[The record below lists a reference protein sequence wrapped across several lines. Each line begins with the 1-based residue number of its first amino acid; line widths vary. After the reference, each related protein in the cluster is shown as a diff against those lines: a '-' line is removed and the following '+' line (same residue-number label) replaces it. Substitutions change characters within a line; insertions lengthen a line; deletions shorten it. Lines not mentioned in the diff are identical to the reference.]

1 MYLLD
6 TNVCIRLL
14 NRSGSSQ
21 FIQKFVVRSP
31 TDFKL
36 CSVVKLELYYGAY
49 KSSKRSQN
57 LEKLDQFF
65 QQFESLT
72 LDDTSAQLAGRIRAN
87 LDGLGTPIGPNDL
100 LIGAIAL
107 THNLT
112 LITHNIREFSRID
125 SLQLEDWEA

>member
-14 NRSGSSQ
+14 NKSGSPQ
-21 FIQKFVVRSP
+21 FIQKFAIRSP
-31 TDFKL
+31 TDFSL

-57 LEKLDQFF
+57 LEKLEQFF
-65 QQFESLT
+65 QQFESLP
-72 LDDTSAQLAGRIRAN
+72 LDDVSAQLAGQLRAN
-87 LDGLGTPIGPNDL
+87 LDASGTPIGSNDL

-107 THNLT
+107 SHNLT

-125 SLQLEDWEA
+125 GLQLEDWEE